1 MILLG
6 KFSETIGVGDSLKD
20 NFDKSKKCVAI
31 ADDYAIEFA
40 SFIDKKYYQHKYDNN
55 KYAESEEDFTYG
67 KTYSIKQLLEIFK
80 KEKGL

>member
-20 NFDKSKKCVAI
+20 NFDKSKQCVTI

-40 SFIDKKYYQHKYDNN
+40 VWVAKEFWSTTNCKYSAVQTPK
-55 KYAESEEDFTYG
+55 E
-67 KTYSIKQLLEIFK
+67 LLEIFK